1 MARPLS
7 LVVLFVS
14 LAACSSGGAE
24 SASSLARFTGAHT
37 RAVWVQSDGKDP
49 FALGTNLSLV
59 GVDSTDGR
67 ERTILSE
74 RGSYMKPLLTPR
86 GDRVVFSRGPAA
98 GGPEMMVVGWDG
110 SGLKSLGKG
119 FAFATWQNPADSSE
133 WLYAGI
139 DGAPGKL
146 DFPTVVRFPIGNP
159 SAREVVWNKTLVS
172 ADTFQVSPDG
182 RYAAALFPW
191 PYAGVA
197 ELPNGE
203 LKKLGEGCWTA
214 LASVRGPVMWY
225 FDGAHRNLTL
235 VDIRSDKRWIV
246 NINGVPGFGNDEV
259 YHPRWTNHPR
269 FLVMSGPYNLGG
281 DNQVRSGGTQTE
293 VWIGRFSADYSKVEE
308 WQRVTQNS
316 GADSYPDVWIERGK
330 SPHQTASGSIGP
342 LDSARGTPGA
352 GSQPPSGQAAAGQA
366 PAGRL
371 VVDARLLKSPTI
383 PTPASIEPYRHALV
397 VHEYEVAG
405 VVEGSTTEKRVIVA
419 HWVIR
424 DGKVLPDARRQ
435 AGATTRLTIE
445 RFDAHPE
452 LEGERVIS
460 ASDTPKGTLYY
471 AVR

>member
-1 MARPLS
+1 MPLLLLLMA
-7 LVVLFVS
+7 VL
-14 LAACSSGGAE
+14 ATAGCSSEGSAGDTPLERFAGGAM
-24 SASSLARFTGAHT
+24 
-37 RAVWVQSDGKDP
+37 RAAWVQSDGKDP
-49 FALGTNLSLV
+49 FALGTNLALM
-59 GVDSTDGR
+59 GVDSRDGK
-67 ERTILSE
+67 ERQLLPE

-86 GDRVVFSRGPAA
+86 GDRVVFSRGPAG
-98 GGPEMMVVGWDG
+98 GGPEMMILNWDG

-119 FAFATWQNPADSSE
+119 FAFATWQNPADSTE

-139 DGAPGKL
+139 DAAPGKL
-146 DFPTVVRFPIGNP
+146 DFPTVVRFPIDNP
-159 SAREVVWNKTLVS
+159 SAREVVWNKSLVS

-182 RYAAALFPW
+182 RHAGGLFPW
-191 PYAGVA
+191 PEAGVA

-203 LKKLGEGCWTA
+203 LHKLGEGCWTA
-214 LASVRGPVMWY
+214 LSSVRGPIMWY

-235 VDIRSDKRWIV
+235 VDIRTDKRWVV

-293 VWIGRFSADYSKVEE
+293 LWLGRFSADYSKVEE
-308 WQRVTQNS
+308 WMRVTQNS
-316 GADSYPDVWIERGK
+316 GADSYPDVWIDRTEN
-330 SPHQTASGSIGP
+330 PHQTAAGTIGP
-342 LDSARGTPGA
+342 PDPARGGTPSA
-352 GSQPPSGQAAAGQA
+352 SGKVAAGTSS
-366 PAGRL
+366 PSRI
-371 VVDARLLKSPTI
+371 VVEARLLKTPAI

-397 VHEYEVAG
+397 VHEYEVTK
-405 VVEGSTTEKRVIVA
+405 VVEGNYADKRVIAA

-424 DGKVLPDARRQ
+424 DGKVLPDARRE
-435 AGATTRLTIE
+435 AGSTATLALE

-471 AVR
+471 VVK

>member
-1 MARPLS
+1 MRTLS
-7 LVVLFVS
+7 SLLLLVVTATS
-14 LAACSSGGAE
+14 CASGGAE
-24 SASSLARFTGAHT
+24 HATALSRFTGAHT
-37 RAVWVQSDGKDP
+37 RVVWVQSDGKDP
-49 FALGTNLSLV
+49 FALGTGLSLM
-59 GVDSTDGR
+59 GLDSADGR
-67 ERTILSE
+67 ERTILAE
-74 RGSYMKPLLTPR
+74 RGSYMKPLITPK
-86 GDRVVFSRGPAA
+86 GDRVVFSRGPAG
-98 GGPEMMVVGWDG
+98 GGPEIFVVGWDG

-119 FAFATWQNPADSSE
+119 FAFATWQNPSDSGE

-139 DGAPGKL
+139 DAAPGKL
-146 DFPTVVRFPIGNP
+146 DFPTVVRFPIDNP

-182 RYAAALFPW
+182 RHAGGLFPW

-203 LKKLGEGCWTA
+203 LHKLGEGCWTG

-235 VDIRSDKRWIV
+235 VDIRSDKRWVV

-269 FLVMSGPYNLGG
+269 FMVMSGPYNLGG

-293 VWIGRFSADYSKVEE
+293 VWLGRFSGDYSRVEDWLKV
-308 WQRVTQNS
+308 TSNA
-316 GADSYPDVWIERGK
+316 GADSYPDVWIERGR
-330 SPHQTASGSIGP
+330 SPHQAASGSIGP
-342 LDSARGTPGA
+342 AA
-352 GSQPPSGQAAAGQA
+352 GSDAQAGKSAAGQA
-366 PAGRL
+366 PAAR
-371 VVDARLLKSPTI
+371 VIVEARLAKTPSI

-397 VHEYEVAG
+397 VHEYDVTR
-405 VVEGSTTEKRVIVA
+405 VVEGAYSEKRIIVA

-435 AGATTRLTIE
+435 AGATATLTLE

-471 AVR
+471 AVK

>member
-1 MARPLS
+1 MMRALPIL
-7 LVVLFVS
+7 LV
-14 LAACSSGGAE
+14 LAGLAGCSSGGAE
-24 SASSLARFTGAHT
+24 PASPLGRFTGAHT

-49 FALGTNLSLV
+49 FALGTNLALF
-59 GVDSTDGR
+59 GLDSGEGR
-67 ERTILSE
+67 ERTIVAE
-74 RGSYMKPLLTPR
+74 RGSYMKPMITPR
-86 GDRVVFSRGPAA
+86 GDRVVFSRGPAG
-98 GGPEMMVVGWDG
+98 GGPEMMIVNWDG

-139 DGAPGKL
+139 DAAPDKL
-146 DFPTVVRFPIGNP
+146 DFPTVVRFPIDNP
-159 SAREVVWNKTLVS
+159 SAREIVWNKTLVS

-182 RYAAALFPW
+182 RHAGGLFPW
-191 PYAGVA
+191 PEAGVA

-203 LKKLGEGCWTA
+203 LHKLGEGCWTA
-214 LASVRGPVMWY
+214 LSSVRGPVMWY
-225 FDGAHRNLTL
+225 FDGAHRNLTM
-235 VDIRSDKRWIV
+235 VDIRTDRRWVV

-293 VWIGRFSADYSKVEE
+293 VWLGRFSADYSKVEE
-308 WQRVTQNS
+308 WLQVTKNN

-330 SPHQTASGSIGP
+330 SPHQTAAGAIGP
-342 LDSARGTPGA
+342 DSARGQPSAGA
-352 GSQPPSGQAAAGQA
+352 ASESGKVAAGTSS
-366 PAGRL
+366 PARI
-371 VVDARLLKSPTI
+371 VVEARLLKTPAI

-397 VHEYEVAG
+397 VHEYEVTK
-405 VVEGSTTEKRVIVA
+405 VVEGSYGDKTLIAA

-435 AGATTRLTIE
+435 AGSTATLTLE

-471 AVR
+471 VVK